1 LLAACYRKCFELAE
15 EHGARSVSFPA
26 ISTGVY
32 GYPLREAAAI
42 AVGEVARHLERA
54 NGGVQEAIFVLFDR
68 RAYEV
73 FAQAVAEL
81 GELGGAID
89 LV

>member
-1 LLAACYRKCFELAE
+1 
-15 EHGARSVSFPA
+15 
-26 ISTGVY
+26 
-32 GYPLREAAAI
+32 
-42 AVGEVARHLERA
+42 VGEVARHLERA

-81 GELGGAID
+81 GELGG
-89 LV
+89 LLT

>member
-1 LLAACYRKCFELAE
+1 
-15 EHGARSVSFPA
+15 
-26 ISTGVY
+26 
-32 GYPLREAAAI
+32 
-42 AVGEVARHLERA
+42 LERA